1 MEDKKTT
8 EEEDKDDI
16 SSTLIANAFAK
27 NSSQACFEHKRTTK
41 AQDDAQDI

>member
-8 EEEDKDDI
+8 EEDKDDI